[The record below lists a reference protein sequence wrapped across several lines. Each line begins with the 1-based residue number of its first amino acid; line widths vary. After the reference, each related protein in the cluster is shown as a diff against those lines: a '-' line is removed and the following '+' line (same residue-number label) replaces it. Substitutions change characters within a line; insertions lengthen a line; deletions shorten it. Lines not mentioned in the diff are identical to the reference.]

1 MKTIPRLIILLFTFL
16 SVACSSD
23 KPKKDTSELWS
34 KSMATQDILK
44 RSGTIFTSAQARD
57 SGLAERDAKTRLQTG
72 GGLFGKKGLS
82 LDLGLGQKDKSVAS
96 IGMPINPYL
105 WRASLESVSF
115 IPLAS
120 ADPFAGI
127 IITDWY
133 NDNQDSKER
142 CKINVFIKGVE
153 LITNNLKASIFCQE
167 YVSNNW
173 IDKQV
178 DNEKNIALENAIL
191 EKAIKSRLSNQ

>member
-133 NDNQDSKER
+133 NDNQNSKER

-178 DNEKNIALENAIL
+178 DNK
-191 EKAIKSRLSNQ
+191 KTSH